1 MPKNGL
7 IQDFRENGSED
18 FANIGKLS
26 EPDDTL
32 QSNVSGMFW
41 KNLDVEL
48 WSDSG

>member
-7 IQDFRENGSED
+7 IQDFLENGSKD
-18 FANIGKLS
+18 FVHIGNLS

-32 QSNVSGMFW
+32 HIQGSPIFP
-41 KNLDVEL
+41 KNLDLEL